1 MNEIESKK
9 TMLSEVYLLI
19 QIFLTIPVTT
29 ATAEWAFSSLKRL
42 KTFLRSTMT
51 QPRLNALML
60 MYVHRDLTES
70 MDLTYI
76 AKSFVSVNDR
86 FILVVFEILHC

>member
-1 MNEIESKK
+1 MNEIESRK
-9 TMLSEVYLLI
+9 TMLSEVYCLI

-29 ATAEWAFSSLKRL
+29 ATAESTFSSLKWL

-70 MDLTYI
+70 LDLTYI
-76 AKSFVSVNDR
+76 AKRFVSVNDR

>member
-1 MNEIESKK
+1 MNEIESRK
-9 TMLSEVYLLI
+9 TILSEVYCLI
-19 QIFLTIPVTT
+19 QIFLSIPVTT
-29 ATAEWAFSSLKRL
+29 ATAEWTFSSLKWL
-42 KTFLRSTMT
+42 KTFFRSTMT
-51 QPRLNALML
+51 QPRLNTFML

-86 FILVVFEILHC
+86 FYFGCF